1 MDIQILLFLQNFR
14 NGAGSFLTTPMVL
27 FTDIAAYGSPICAI
41 IIYWAVSRSFGYWL
55 MANVASGFF
64 VNNVIKLAAC
74 IYRPWIRSP
83 QIIPPEK
90 ALKSA
95 TGYSFPS
102 GHTQVASSFF
112 GACAVRL
119 DGDRR
124 PLRAVC
130 VLFILLTGFS
140 RCFLGVHTPQDVLV
154 SMAIAALLIWAL
166 GILFTKISE
175 NPSLLYY
182 AVAAGIVICAA
193 AILCFYMKAY
203 PVEYLDGKLI
213 VDPEDMAMDGY
224 TAAGAMLGFLIGT
237 AVEVRFIRFSTECTI
252 PRKTLRVL
260 TGIPIPVLFLTLL
273 KPLIYGAIGNGPGH
287 VLVYGLI
294 LFYIVA
300 LHPALFT
307 AVEAKQA
314 QA

>member
-27 FTDIAAYGSPICAI
+27 FTDITAYGSPICAI

-102 GHTQVASSFF
+102 GHTV
-112 GACAVRL
+112 L
-119 DGDRR
+119 
-124 PLRAVC
+124 C
-130 VLFILLTGFS
+130 VLLTGFS

-182 AVAAGIVICAA
+182 AAAAGIVICAA
-193 AILCFYMKAY
+193 AILYFYMKAY
-203 PVEYLDGKLI
+203 PVEYLDGELI

-237 AVEVRFIRFSTECTI
+237 AVEARFIRFSTECTV
-252 PRKTLRVL
+252 PRKILRVL
-260 TGIPIPVLFLTLL
+260 AGIPIPVVFIKLL
-273 KPLIYGAIGNGPGH
+273 KPLIYDVIGDGPGH
-287 VLVYGLI
+287 VLVYGII

-314 QA
+314 QT